1 VLALIMGIS
10 GCAAFLLILTSRR
23 DELATLR
30 ADLASRLARGKQERF
45 AAKLT
50 WEAIQRIELCETAA
64 RIWDIMEAATARM
77 GCDHLRVSC
86 LRDGDTVFDREV
98 EGGSGEVLSGSMATF
113 RLTSGRDLLLIVSV
127 RQAPDSTLEADIA
140 FRFVQRLSLASAERL
155 ERLFSKGPA
164 AEAEPPVG
172 PTKSP
177 EGLIPSPM
185 MARRIA
191 ATRPGASGES
201 ALDYVSSPSAR
212 PPMGWLRGTLGWSS
226 ARVTPARSL
235 GEE

>member
-1 VLALIMGIS
+1 
-10 GCAAFLLILTSRR
+10 
-23 DELATLR
+23 
-30 ADLASRLARGKQERF
+30 
-45 AAKLT
+45 
-50 WEAIQRIELCETAA
+50 
-64 RIWDIMEAATARM
+64 M

-98 EGGSGEVLSGSMATF
+98 EGGPGEVLSGSMATF
-113 RLTSGRDLLLIVSV
+113 RLTSGRDLLLIVTV
-127 RQAPDSTLEADIA
+127 RQAPDSPLEADIA

-164 AEAEPPVG
+164 AEAEP
-172 PTKSP
+172 TKSP

-191 ATRPGASGES
+191 ATRPAGPGEP
-201 ALDYVSSPSAR
+201 ALDYGSSPSAR

-226 ARVTPARSL
+226 ARVAPARSL